1 MSAINEAIKLNIQ
14 YHFERFCQN
23 TDEGCSGCPFKEECQ
38 SVDSHES
45 RCLCEIITGKKMN
58 NMFDSHDITHCG
70 RNDCPK
76 CNTCHRYLMYLDAK
90 EKKINYI
97 SLVVPDKV
105 PCEIYW
111 EEKND

>member
-1 MSAINEAIKLNIQ
+1 
-14 YHFERFCQN
+14 
-23 TDEGCSGCPFKEECQ
+23 
-38 SVDSHES
+38 
-45 RCLCEIITGKKMN
+45 
-58 NMFDSHDITHCG
+58 MFGSHDITHCN

-90 EKKINYI
+90 EKKMDYI
-97 SLVVPDKV
+97 SLAVPDEV